1 MNKTIVF
8 RSIRSG
14 WYTVTTLLVIAIFI
28 YLLLQ
33 DPWYISLIMLPAIA
47 FMVSIYFRTY
57 YSIHPVNG
65 LTVICGP
72 FYRKTF
78 DIKALKSI
86 KPTSNP
92 LSSPALSLKRLELRF
107 QNRESVMI
115 SPVNQKEFI
124 AELKRINPQIEV
136 KSK

>member
-8 RSIRSG
+8 RSKRSV
-14 WYTVTTLLVIAIFI
+14 WYTVATLMVIAIFI

-33 DPWYISLIMLPAIA
+33 DPWYISLIMLPVIA

-72 FYRKTF
+72 FYKKTF

-86 KPTSNP
+86 KSTSNP

-107 QNRESVMI
+107 QNRETVMI
-115 SPVNQKEFI
+115 SPVNQEEFI

-136 KSK
+136 KSR